1 MQMSLARRHQNMSL
15 RQRMVM
21 RPWWLTYKVAANY
34 ASSTLS
40 VPRPV
45 ECPGRNR
52 VCMPSQTISRF
63 DIKGFVHQHVLKGE
77 VCQQRWNCDIRDRT
91 SHFGFAIS
99 LRPRR
104 LAFFLYKNSVR
115 SLVSS
120 QNPSFSHGA
129 TRSSPH
135 FFLFFHRAGSQKLHC
150 NSKPY
155 WQ

>member
-1 MQMSLARRHQNMSL
+1 MSL

-21 RPWWLTYKVAANY
+21 RPWWLTYNVAANY
-34 ASSTLS
+34 ASPTLS

-52 VCMPSQTISRF
+52 VCCHHKRSHVSISKVL
-63 DIKGFVHQHVLKGE
+63 IHQQVLKGE

-135 FFLFFHRAGSQKLHC
+135 FFLFVQRAGSQKLHC